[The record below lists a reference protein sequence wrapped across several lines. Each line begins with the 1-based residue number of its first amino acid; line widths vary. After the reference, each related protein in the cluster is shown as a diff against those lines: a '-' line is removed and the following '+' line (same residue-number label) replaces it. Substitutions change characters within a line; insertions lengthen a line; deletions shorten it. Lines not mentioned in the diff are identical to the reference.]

1 MRCKQTMQE
10 KRSGEIDMKIIA
22 DLHIHSRFSR
32 ACSTKI
38 TPSTLAAAA
47 LEKGINLISTGD
59 FLHNQWLT
67 EIKQNLE
74 PDKDT
79 GFLKI
84 KGPDKGVRFM
94 LGTEV
99 ATFFWEKGKSKRV
112 HTCIMIKNMESI
124 SQLRDVLSKAGNLDI
139 DGRPILSMS
148 TSELVEKVINIERDA
163 FIFPAHLWTPY
174 FGALGETTGFDSI
187 KEAYEDME
195 KYIYAYESG
204 LSSDPKMNW
213 MVSQLDKYALISNS
227 DAHSLEK
234 LGREAN
240 VFDVNKIEYNEIFK
254 AIKEKD
260 KTKFTST
267 IEFYPEEGKYHY
279 DGHRQCNFSL
289 KPGKTSDRICPVCK
303 KPLVIGVMHRVIELA
318 DREEGYIPNNA
329 IPYTHQIPL
338 REIISFVIKKG
349 IGTQAVENKY
359 KEFIKAFGTEFNA
372 LNSSFDAISKIDHD
386 IAEMIEK
393 IRKNEIKIIPGYD
406 GVFGKF
412 ELL

>member
-1 MRCKQTMQE
+1 
-10 KRSGEIDMKIIA
+10 MKVVA

-32 ACSTKI
+32 ACSTRI
-38 TPSTLAAAA
+38 TPSALAASA

-79 GFLKI
+79 GLLKI
-84 KGPDKGVRFM
+84 KRSDNGVRFM

-112 HTCIMIKNMESI
+112 HTCIMIKNMENI
-124 SQLRDVLSKAGNLDI
+124 SQLREVLSKSGSLDI

-148 TSELVEKVINIERDA
+148 AAELVEKVISVERDA

-240 VFDVNKIEYNEIFK
+240 VFNVSKIEYNEIFK
-254 AIKEKD
+254 AIKDKD
-260 KTKFTST
+260 KAKFIRT

-289 KPGKTSDRICPVCK
+289 KPGKSSDRICPVCK
-303 KPLVIGVMHRVIELA
+303 KPLVIGVMHRVMELA
-318 DREEGYIPNNA
+318 DREEGYIPSGA
-329 IPYTHQIPL
+329 IPYIHQIPL
-338 REIISFVIKKG
+338 REIISFMINKG
-349 IGTQAVENKY
+349 VGTQAVENKY
-359 KEFIKAFGTEFNA
+359 KELINAFGTEFNVLTA
-372 LNSSFDAISKIDHD
+372 DPKSISKIDHD
-386 IAEMIEK
+386 IAGAIEK
-393 IRKNEIKIIPGYD
+393 MQKNEVKIDPGYD